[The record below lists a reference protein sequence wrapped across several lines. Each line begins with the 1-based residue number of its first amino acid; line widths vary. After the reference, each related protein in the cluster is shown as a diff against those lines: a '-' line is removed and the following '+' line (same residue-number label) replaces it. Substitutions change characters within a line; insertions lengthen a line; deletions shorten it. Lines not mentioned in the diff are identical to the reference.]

1 MNSCPLDRSGK
12 KRGEYL
18 DDGQHLNMEGHHQ
31 QEDLAREQFTRTAE
45 VSGDYAL
52 ASRVAEAQGLA
63 RMVLATGSDR
73 AADLACGPGA
83 LALRFA
89 PSEGG
94 TGARER
100 IFTNTA
106 LFFAC
111 EKI

>member
-1 MNSCPLDRSGK
+1 LNSFALDRSGK
-12 KRGEYL
+12 KRREYL
-18 DDGQHLNMEGHHQ
+18 DDGRHLNMEGYQQ
-31 QEDLAREQFTRTAE
+31 QEDLVREQFTRTAQ

-52 ASRVAEAQGLA
+52 ASRVAETQRLA
-63 RMVLATGSDR
+63 RMVLTTGSDR

-89 PSEGG
+89 PREGG

-106 LFFAC
+106 LFIAG